1 MKLNN
6 IWGYGHL
13 FGFSGVDGRNRYYND
28 FIGTLGWKKLEFE
41 FGGREWVKIYFP
53 IKGKK
58 SFRAI
63 TGDIVDAKTEAG
75 DFFDL

>member
-6 IWGYGHL
+6 VWGYGHL

-41 FGGREWVKIYFP
+41 FSLVNFVKIFFSAPVSTAKRCKTVDERAEKMYNN
-53 IKGKK
+53 KK
-58 SFRAI
+58 L
-63 TGDIVDAKTEAG
+63 K
-75 DFFDL
+75 